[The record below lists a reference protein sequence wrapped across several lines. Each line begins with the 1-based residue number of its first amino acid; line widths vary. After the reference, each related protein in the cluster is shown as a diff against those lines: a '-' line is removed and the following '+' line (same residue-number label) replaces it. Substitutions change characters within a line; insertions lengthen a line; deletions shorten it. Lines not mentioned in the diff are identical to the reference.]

1 MLHDLAGKYALQ
13 GLRLVIVSVDEPE
26 DYAKLESFAASFGF
40 SAPIWV
46 AAPPLDDFKKALAEN
61 WKGNIPVTF
70 LYDSKGMRRYFWDGP
85 IEESEITP
93 VIEQFL
99 GGKPVQGETHYALL
113 PGVTGDQH

>member
-46 AAPPLDDFKKALAEN
+46 AARPLDDFKKALAEN

-70 LYDSKGMRRYFWDGP
+70 LYDSKGKRRYFWDGP
-85 IEESEITP
+85 IEENELNP
-93 VIEQFL
+93 VIDQFL
-99 GGKPVQGETHYALL
+99 AGNDVQGEKHYALL
-113 PGVTGDQH
+113 PGVTSDQH